1 MNLKDNRFGI
11 DMDAMFDYYD
21 QGSYIRCIDIIA
33 WVEYQRQQFG
43 MNSDRILEL
52 MTKELK

>member
-11 DMDAMFDYYD
+11 DMDVMFDYYD
-21 QGSYIRCIDIIA
+21 QGSYIRCIDMVA
-33 WVEYQRQQFG
+33 WIEHQRQQFG

-52 MTKELK
+52 LIEELK